1 MQSFPPLP
9 WKRSPTLFQQAPSK
23 NWGPFKTPFLKFGW
37 RFTPP
42 PLPSPHPPSERVV
55 HTMQVLRTIPAGC
68 LKNWRPKSRLKTI
81 MIKTDSLFLVSWFL
95 TVSPRG
101 LFNKPLHQFLSNW
114 DIRWRWKSYSKSVKV
129 KTRKL
134 RKKKHQRSK
143 ILRTPKP
150 DTYFFKT
157 RSNAINL
164 SRSSEFIVRF

>member
-1 MQSFPPLP
+1 MRSF
-9 WKRSPTLFQQAPSK
+9 QD
-23 NWGPFKTPFLKFGW
+23 PFFESWLEVH
-37 RFTPP
+37 PP

-95 TVSPRG
+95 KVSPRG

>member
-1 MQSFPPLP
+1 MQSFPPP
-9 WKRSPTLFQQAPSK
+9 SPEKGHPLFSSK
-23 NWGPFKTPFLKFGW
+23 PHLKIEVLSRPLFWNLVGGS
-37 RFTPP
+37 PP